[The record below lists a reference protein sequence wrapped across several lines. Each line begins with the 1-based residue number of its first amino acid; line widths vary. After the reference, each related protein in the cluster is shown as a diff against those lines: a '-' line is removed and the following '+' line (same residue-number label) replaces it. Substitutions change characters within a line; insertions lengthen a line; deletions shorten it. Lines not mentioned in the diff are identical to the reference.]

1 MFIAL
6 RLWLFCGE
14 DSANGRWTRV
24 VKLTFLEIYM
34 KYRYAFTSALLALV
48 MSAANAVTVKP
59 YSEKA
64 LADAQKAGE
73 PVAVH
78 FHAEWC
84 GTCKKQESVINALK
98 ADKALKMTV
107 FVADYD
113 KDTALKQRF
122 KVQKQSTLVVLRG
135 DEERARVLGDT
146 NEKNIRQALERAL

>member
-1 MFIAL
+1 
-6 RLWLFCGE
+6 
-14 DSANGRWTRV
+14 
-24 VKLTFLEIYM
+24 M
-34 KYRYAFTSALLALV
+34 KYRYALASALLALV

-98 ADKALKMTV
+98 ADKGLKMTV

-122 KVQKQSTLVVLRG
+122 KVQMQSTLVVLRG